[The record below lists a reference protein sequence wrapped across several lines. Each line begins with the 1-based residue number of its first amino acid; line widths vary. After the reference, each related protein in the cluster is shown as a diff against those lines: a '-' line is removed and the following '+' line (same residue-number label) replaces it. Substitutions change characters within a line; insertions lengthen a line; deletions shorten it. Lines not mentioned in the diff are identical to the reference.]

1 MQPEY
6 PPAIPDAGH
15 PTVVLGEEECWDLL
29 MGTTLG
35 RLGLS
40 FRGQPEVYPVNFLAH
55 DHRIL
60 LRTVEG
66 TKLAELT
73 VNNKVAL
80 EADRRSAHSVWSVM
94 VKGTARILETA
105 EEIAEAERLPLRTW
119 TAAVKTVF
127 VEITPQ
133 EVTGRRIAIGP
144 EPDDL

>member
-1 MQPEY
+1 MENHNLPT
-6 PPAIPDAGH
+6 IPDADH
-15 PTVVLGEEECWDLL
+15 PTVVLSEDECWDLL

-40 FRGQPEVYPVNFLAH
+40 VRDQPEVYPVNFLAH
-55 DHRIL
+55 DRRIL

-80 EADRRSAHSVWSVM
+80 ETDRRSAHSVWSVM
-94 VKGTARILETA
+94 VKGKARILET
-105 EEIAEAERLPLRTW
+105 EDEIAAARRLPLRTW

-127 VEITPQ
+127 VEITPT
-133 EVTGRRIAIGP
+133 EVTGRRIALGP